1 MKNTQEID
9 KIDVEELMEDFR
21 IQDVEA
27 FQIYLKELWKDLSQR
42 SDDKLKGINTITFA
56 NYYQLPGIILDRLFS
71 VFDKNKNQF
80 IDLDE
85 FMNGMLT
92 LFTESFNG
100 LVTFIF
106 NFYDFDKDGIITKE
120 DMRTVLSYIPL
131 NTNNKYRKDKMKFEK
146 EDFKDRMESQDEL
159 KFILN
164 KVFEKNDKIEIKEFL
179 DVVENKCSE
188 VFLFLIIFLLEKR
201 PFSKSTLSAYS
212 GLKKN
217 NLSIKSP
224 SLQKKLIA
232 SPSLQSKFS
241 PSITISK
248 SPTISK
254 KSLQNNPEK
263 KLLGEG
269 MSMLNK
275 LTGKTEDPKNK
286 LLQYANNTTNKVTD
300 DKEDL
305 IGKNN
310 PIRKRMH
317 NLKNLEENIKL
328 NTQPILN
335 EPVKSPSLAPV
346 RKYENEGYVNI
357 KTNVDDINED
367 EQIEDIRNEGF
378 LFKITNNK
386 KFKKLWFKQIG
397 KDLYCK
403 ITIYLIIIY

>member
-1 MKNTQEID
+1 MKNNQDID

-85 FMNGMLT
+85 FMIGMMT
-92 LFTESFNG
+92 LFTENFNV

-159 KFILN
+159 KLILN

-179 DVVENKCSE
+179 DIVENKCSE

-201 PFSKSTLSAYS
+201 PFSKSTLTAYS

-224 SLQKKLIA
+224 SIQKKLIA

-254 KSLQNNPEK
+254 KSLQGNPDK

-275 LTGKTEDPKNK
+275 LAGKDDPKNK

-300 DKEDL
+300 DKDDQ

-317 NLKNLEENIKL
+317 NLKNLEENIKQT
-328 NTQPILN
+328 NQPVVN
-335 EPVKSPSLAPV
+335 EVIKSPSLAPV

-357 KTNVDDINED
+357 KTNVDDNNED

-403 ITIYLIIIY
+403 FFL

>member
-1 MKNTQEID
+1 MKTQEVD

-21 IQDVEA
+21 IQDIEA

-42 SDDKLKGINTITFA
+42 SDDKVKGINTITFA

-85 FMNGMLT
+85 FINGMLT
-92 LFTESFNG
+92 LFTDSFDG
-100 LVTFIF
+100 LIKFIF

-159 KFILN
+159 KIILG
-164 KVFEKNDKIEIKEFL
+164 KVFEKNDKIEIKEFI
-179 DVVENKCSE
+179 DIVENKCSE

-241 PSITISK
+241 PSVTISR

-254 KSLQNNPEK
+254 KSLGNPGEK
-263 KLLGEG
+263 KLLGEN

-286 LLQYANNTTNKVTD
+286 LLQYANNNTTNKVID
-300 DKEDL
+300 DKDDP

-317 NLKNLEENIKL
+317 NLKNLEENIKQSSI
-328 NTQPILN
+328 QPVQTEI
-335 EPVKSPSLAPV
+335 VKSPSLAPV

-357 KTNVDDINED
+357 KTNIDDINED

-403 ITIYLIIIY
+403 LI